1 MESPERIR
9 TVALYY
15 ASRGWRVFPVIP
27 DGSKRPAI
35 TDWPNVASAD
45 PSRVESWW
53 SHTYHGYDIGIV
65 CGPESDLLV
74 VDIDLYKEEAEGEF
88 EAWCAEHGA
97 CPDTPEVVT
106 PRGGR
111 HIYLH
116 WPTGV
121 EPSQSSIGKG
131 IDVQGIGRYVVAPPS
146 RGANGQ
152 DYAWEESCRP
162 SQIEVAHVPAAWIEG
177 FGTTSSGTVT
187 SSIEGADDA
196 DAGDECGAVLLA
208 AGFTPS
214 RIDRKGQMHWTRPGK
229 SAKDGISA
237 TVYPAPDHHAVI
249 WSSSVPGVE
258 TSRPYGPKG
267 LAAALGVAVPE
278 DTTAVE
284 SDVELLDATDGLH
297 LSDVGNSAR
306 LIRESLGLLKY
317 ARAWDTWLVYR
328 GGRYFKDSRNA
339 IVTEYAKGVPATMLA
354 NLPPAGTR
362 VSVSATGKETDQ
374 RSREIAWAK
383 HTESATAL
391 RAMVEISRA
400 APGVMI
406 EHEDLDADPELLNV
420 GNCTVD
426 LRTGLGRP
434 HDPADLLTMQTPVLY
449 DQEATAPLWERC
461 LETWQ
466 PDPEVRRYL
475 QIRAGACA
483 TGRATESL
491 DIDWGNGGNGKSRF
505 HSTIHHCLGD
515 YAMIPD
521 ASLLTVQRHQEHRTV
536 VASLFRARCAVGGE
550 TRAQCAL
557 NESMVKNLTG
567 SDPLRARR
575 MREDEWGFLPSHTL
589 ILFSNY
595 TPKIEGTDN
604 GIWRRVRLV
613 EWSVTIP
620 EGERDTN
627 LDKKLEA
634 EASGILNWI
643 IEGARIFLAEGLTVP
658 ESVKASTAQYRA
670 GEDVVGRFISEVL
683 TITGDSTLC
692 PSADIAE
699 AAKAWAEDIGLD
711 HAPKAKAIASALE
724 ILGARTLGQKQHQGV
739 RRTVWR
745 GVRITAGQDVID
757 ESAATLDTV
766 LRVADKG
773 NENALS
779 NCKPEHG
786 NDGSSDPVI
795 DPGPTLCFECGE
807 ATRTRSADG
816 EAWCFTCQI
825 GSIDEQISG
834 PTEDVA

>member
-9 TVALYY
+9 NVALYY
-15 ASRGWRVFPVIP
+15 ASRGWRVFPVVP

-53 SHTYHGYDIGIV
+53 SHTYHGHDIGIV

-74 VDIDLYKEEAEGEF
+74 IDVDLYKEEAEGEF
-88 EAWCAEHGA
+88 DAWCAEHGA

-111 HIYLH
+111 HLYLR

-152 DYAWEESCRP
+152 DYAWEESSRP
-162 SQIEVAHVPAAWIEG
+162 SQIEVANVPAAWIEG

-196 DAGDECGAVLLA
+196 DAADECGAVLLA

-214 RIDRKGQMHWTRPGK
+214 RKDNQGQMHWTRPGK
-229 SAKDGISA
+229 NPRDGSSA
-237 TVYPAPDHHAVI
+237 TVYPFPDHHCTI
-249 WSSSVPGVE
+249 YSTSVPGVE
-258 TSRPYGPKG
+258 PGRPYEPKA
-267 LAAALGVAVPE
+267 LAKALGVAVPE

-306 LIRESLGLLKY
+306 LIRESDGLLKY
-317 ARAWDTWLVYR
+317 ARAWDAWLVYR

-374 RSREIAWAK
+374 RTREIAWAK
-383 HTESATAL
+383 HSESATAL

-449 DQEATAPLWERC
+449 DQKATAPLWEQC

-491 DIDWGNGGNGKSRF
+491 DIDYGNGSNGKSRF
-505 HSTIHHCLGD
+505 HSTMHYVLGD

-521 ASLLTVQRHQEHRTV
+521 ASLLTVQRHQEHKTV

-550 TRAQCAL
+550 TKAQCSL
-557 NESMVKNLTG
+557 NEAMVKNLTG

-589 ILFSNY
+589 VLFSNY
-595 TPKIEGTDN
+595 KPKIAGVDN

-613 EWSVTIP
+613 EWAVTIP
-620 EGERDTN
+620 ESKRDTN
-627 LDKKLEA
+627 LDRKLEA
-634 EASGILNWI
+634 EGSGILNWV
-643 IEGARIFLAEGLTVP
+643 IEGARTFLAEGLKVP
-658 ESVKASTAQYRA
+658 ESVEAATAQYRA
-670 GEDVVGRFISEVL
+670 AEDVVGRFIEEVL
-683 TITGDSTLC
+683 TLTGDSTLC
-692 PSADIAE
+692 ASADIAE
-699 AAKAWAEDIGLD
+699 AAKLWAEDIGLD
-711 HAPKAKAIASALE
+711 HPPKANAIASALE
-724 ILGARTLGQKQHQGV
+724 ILGAKNLGQMRLGGA
-739 RRTVWR
+739 RRTCWS
-745 GVRITAGQDVID
+745 GVRISAGQDVGD
-757 ESAATLDTV
+757 DGVATPATT
-766 LRVADKG
+766 LRVTNKAYG
-773 NENALS
+773 NTSL
-779 NCKPEHG
+779 NCKA
-786 NDGSSDPVI
+786 DIGSRGSHPDKI
-795 DPGPTLCFECGE
+795 DPDLNLCIDCEKP
-807 ATRTRSADG
+807 TRTRSGDG
-816 EAWCFTCQI
+816 EAWCLSCQVA
-825 GSIDEQISG
+825 GLSD
-834 PTEDVA
+834 PKTEDVA